1 MLLLLLLLFLLLEF
15 AAFALIASQVGLVI
29 SLALIFGTSFA
40 GLAILFLR
48 FNLSRQ
54 KLKQFVDDQLAGVN
68 LNRPLVFVLFAVLL
82 LIIPGF
88 ITDAISLLVF
98 ARALILYSGFGSTKQ
113 DKILEHPD
121 YDDEISLFDN
131 DGNDDNRRDA
141 KHMR

>member
-1 MLLLLLLLFLLLEF
+1 MSLLLLLLFLILEF
-15 AAFALIASQVGLVI
+15 AAFTLIASQVGLLI
-29 SLALIFGTSFA
+29 SFALIVGTSFA

-88 ITDAISLLVF
+88 ITDAISVLVF
-98 ARALILYSGFGSTKQ
+98 ARALILYSGFSSSRQ

-131 DGNDDNRRDA
+131 DRNDDNRRDA